1 MNTVSMSMAFLA
13 GLASFFSP
21 CVLPLVPVYFG
32 VLGGTSLTELFENP
46 GRARLLPRA
55 IAFVAGFSVIFITLG
70 MSASLLGNILLSYRR
85 YLEIGAGLLAILF
98 GLHFS
103 GIIQIPLLNRQYH
116 VKRSTPGAGAGAGT
130 EGGVGAGVGT
140 GANAA
145 AKKPRTG
152 IWPSFLLGMAFSVGW
167 TPCVGPALGTILG
180 MAGTTGTALSGFWLL
195 ICYSLG
201 LGVPFLLA
209 AAFIRYLFPKWSK
222 IARYARIA
230 QIIGGFLMII
240 AGLLLITGYFT
251 RLSGILGG

>member
-13 GLASFFSP
+13 GLASFLSP

-32 VLGGTSLTELFENP
+32 VLSGTSLTELFENP

-55 IAFVAGFSVIFITLG
+55 ISFVAGFSVIFIALG
-70 MSASLLGNILLSYRR
+70 MSASLLGNVLLSYRR
-85 YLEIGAGLLAILF
+85 YLEIGAGVLAIIF

-103 GIIQIPLLNRQYH
+103 GIIQIPILNRH
-116 VKRSTPGAGAGAGT
+116 HSVTRSTNNADNT
-130 EGGVGAGVGT
+130 ET
-140 GANAA
+140 
-145 AKKPRTG
+145 KPQTG

-180 MAGTTGTALSGFWLL
+180 MAGTTGTAMSGFWLL
-195 ICYSLG
+195 ISYSLG
-201 LGVPFLLA
+201 LGLPFLLA
-209 AAFIRYLFPKWSK
+209 AAFIRYLFPKWGK

-230 QIIGGFLMII
+230 QVVGGVLMII
-240 AGLLLITGYFT
+240 AGLLMITGYFT